1 MTVAAIILAAG
12 LSRRLGR
19 PKQLLDWGGVPLV
32 RHSLL
37 TAQQSML
44 SAVAVV
50 VGHQADAVR
59 ASVADLAAPCIA
71 NAAYASGQASSVACG
86 AQWFL
91 TQSYD
96 ALMVLLCDQP
106 LLTVDHINACIAAW
120 HTTRPAVL
128 IPQVAG
134 QATNP
139 VIWSATTVPLL
150 TTLTGDQ
157 GGRVLFGAGKV
168 VPQFWPIDAPELL
181 RDIDTDAD
189 YAALRADTRIV

>member
-44 SAVAVV
+44 AAVAVV

-59 ASVADLAAPCIA
+59 ASVADLAVPCIT
-71 NAAYASGQASSVACG
+71 NDAYASGQASSVACG

-106 LLTVDHINACIAAW
+106 LLTVDHINAGIAAW
-120 HTTRPAVL
+120 QATQPAVL
-128 IPQVAG
+128 IPQVVG

-139 VIWSATTVPLL
+139 VIWSAATVPLL

-157 GGRVLFGAGKV
+157 GGRVLFGVGKV

-181 RDIDTDAD
+181 HDIDTDAD
-189 YAALRADTRIV
+189 YEMLRDGLRR

>member
-32 RHSLL
+32 RHCVM
-37 TAQQSML
+37 TVRQSNL
-44 SAVAVV
+44 AAVAVV

-59 ASVADLAAPCIA
+59 ASVADLAVPCIA
-71 NAAYASGQASSVACG
+71 NDAYASGQASSVACG

-96 ALMVLLCDQP
+96 ALMVMMCDQP
-106 LLTVDHINACIAAW
+106 LLTADHINACIDAW
-120 HTTRPAVL
+120 YATQPAVL
-128 IPQVAG
+128 IPRVAG

-139 VIWSATTVPLL
+139 VIWASPTVPLL

-157 GGRVLFGAGKV
+157 GGRVLFGAGQV

-189 YAALRADTRIV
+189 YEMLRDGLRR

>member
-1 MTVAAIILAAG
+1 MRIAAIILAAG

-19 PKQLLDWGGVPLV
+19 PKQLLVWGGLPLV

-44 SAVAVV
+44 AAVAVV

-59 ASVADLAAPCIA
+59 ASVADLAVPCIE
-71 NAAYASGQASSVACG
+71 NSAYATGQASSVACG

-91 TQSYD
+91 AQSYD
-96 ALMVLLCDQP
+96 ALMVMMCDQP
-106 LLTVDHINACIAAW
+106 LLTVAHIDACIGAW
-120 HTTRPAVL
+120 QATQPAVL

-134 QATNP
+134 HATNP
-139 VIWSATTVPLL
+139 VIWAAATVPLL

-168 VPQFWPIDAPELL
+168 APQFWAIDAPELL
-181 RDIDTDAD
+181 HDIDTDAD
-189 YAALRADTRIV
+189 YAALRADNHK

>member
-1 MTVAAIILAAG
+1 MRIAAIILAAG

-19 PKQLLDWGGVPLV
+19 PKHLLDWGGVPLV

-37 TAQQSML
+37 TARQSTL
-44 SAVAVV
+44 AAVAVV

-59 ASVADLAAPCIA
+59 ASVADLAVPCIE
-71 NAAYASGQASSVACG
+71 NSAYESGQASSVACG

-96 ALMVLLCDQP
+96 ALMVLMCDQP
-106 LLTVDHINACIAAW
+106 LLTAAHIDACIEAWQAAQ
-120 HTTRPAVL
+120 PAVL

-139 VIWSATTVPLL
+139 VIWAAATVPLL

-168 VPQFWPIDAPELL
+168 VPQFWPIAAPELL

-189 YAALRADTRIV
+189 YATLRADNNV

>member
-19 PKQLLDWGGVPLV
+19 PKQFLDWGGVPLV

-37 TAQQSML
+37 TAKHSML

-50 VGHQADAVR
+50 VGHHADAVC
-59 ASVADLAAPCIA
+59 AIVADLAVPCIE
-71 NAAYASGQASSVACG
+71 NTTYESGQASSVACG

-106 LLTVDHINACIAAW
+106 LLTAAHINACIAAW
-120 HTTRPAVL
+120 QATRPAVL

-139 VIWSATTVPLL
+139 VIWSAATVPLL

-157 GGRVLFGAGKV
+157 GGRVLFGASKV
-168 VPQFWPIDAPELL
+168 SPQFWPIDSPELL

-189 YAALRADTRIV
+189 YAALRADAAI

>member
-19 PKQLLDWGGVPLV
+19 PKQLLDWGGIPLV
-32 RHSLL
+32 RHSVM
-37 TAQQSML
+37 TALQSNL
-44 SAVAVV
+44 AAVAVV

-59 ASVADLAAPCIA
+59 ASVADLAVPCIA
-71 NAAYASGQASSVACG
+71 NDAYASGQASSVACG

-96 ALMVLLCDQP
+96 ALLVMMCDQP
-106 LLTVDHINACIAAW
+106 LLTVAHINACIEAW
-120 HTTRPAVL
+120 YATRPAVL

-134 QATNP
+134 HASNP
-139 VIWSATTVPLL
+139 VIWATATVPLL

-157 GGRVLFGAGKV
+157 GGRVLFKAGQV

-181 RDIDTDAD
+181 HDIDTDAD
-189 YAALRADTRIV
+189 YGALREGLRG